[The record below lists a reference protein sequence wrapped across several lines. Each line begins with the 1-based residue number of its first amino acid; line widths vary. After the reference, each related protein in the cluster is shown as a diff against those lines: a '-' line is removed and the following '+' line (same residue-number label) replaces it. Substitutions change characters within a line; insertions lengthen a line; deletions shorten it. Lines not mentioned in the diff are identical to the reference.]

1 MNLKIAF
8 LTIARNKVFSLIN
21 IAGLALGI
29 AVFLL
34 MMEFVAS
41 EWGTNR
47 FHEHFNDLYR
57 LASVDKQGPGYYI
70 PPGYGPAIEKNFPAV
85 QSAVRVAD
93 GIGSGVISTTE
104 TTGENKAFREPTMLY
119 VDGSF
124 FETFSFPLVSGR
136 PSLKTPATLALTET
150 MAKKLFGA
158 SDVAGKTVKV
168 SNQFGNT
175 TYTVAAV
182 VKDMPEGSDI
192 RSEVFLSLHTL
203 ENPAFREGNEWAD
216 PNTLQN
222 GFVNIY
228 VRLKPGQD
236 AATVEKGLTAFSRK
250 NNPEAK
256 EDNVILQ
263 PFKYLHLAPGFNY
276 PYQTFGSYPLVMLLF
291 SVSLLILFIAWVNY
305 INLSTVQSLTRAR
318 ESGVRKVLGA
328 SRPQLM
334 RMFMAET
341 LLVTVMS
348 VSLALLLTEL
358 VQPLF
363 NQLTGKA
370 LSLSILFQGWF
381 WGIAAVVM
389 LLGTMLA
396 GGYVSLVLSA
406 HKPADTLRGRSKSS
420 AGGVG
425 LRKGLVVFQFATSII
440 FIVATIVLFRQMTF
454 MKRSDLGMKLDQL
467 LVIKGP
473 TVSSDHQGDINEA
486 FRNQL
491 AALPFVKKLTS
502 TNNVPGLGYNFS
514 TEHITRQTPSI
525 GDDKKNYSM
534 FICDSKFFDTY
545 GIGFTQ
551 GGAFSKDDADRGW
564 SNSNRVVLN
573 EKAAK
578 QLGFDPRENI
588 VGKKIVWMKEY
599 EIMGVVKDYHHLS
612 KHQPIDP
619 VIYLPSASFV
629 FFTVQTERAGMADKI
644 DAIGKL
650 YKASFP
656 GNPYE
661 YFFAD
666 ENYELQYQSE
676 QKLGSI
682 FIAAALLA
690 IFIACLGLFGLAAF
704 TARQRVKE
712 IGIRKV
718 LGAGI
723 GDITSLLSRDFLKLV
738 GIALL
743 IATPVAWWAMRRW
756 LQDFAYRIDIKPWYF
771 IAAGGIAILI
781 AGATVS
787 LLALRAAL
795 ANPTKSLR
803 SE

>member
-1 MNLKIAF
+1 MNFKIAF
-8 LTIARNKVFSLIN
+8 RSIARNKVFSLIN

-41 EWGTNR
+41 EWSANR
-47 FHEHFNDLYR
+47 FHRNFNELYR
-57 LASVDKQGPGYYI
+57 LASVSKQGPSYYI
-70 PPGYGPAIEKNFPAV
+70 PPGYGPVIEKNFPAI
-85 QSAVRVAD
+85 QSVVRVAD
-93 GIGSGVISTTE
+93 GIGSGVVSTME
-104 TTGENKAFREPTMLY
+104 TTGENKSFREPTMLY

-124 FETFSFPLVSGR
+124 FETFSFPLASGR
-136 PSLKTPATLALTET
+136 PSLKAPATLALTET
-150 MAKKLFGA
+150 MARKLFG
-158 SDVAGKTVKV
+158 STDVTGRTVKI

-175 TYTVAAV
+175 PYTIAAV
-182 VKDMPEGSDI
+182 VKDIPEGSDI
-192 RSEVFLSLHTL
+192 RSEVFLSIHTL
-203 ENPAFREGNEWAD
+203 ENPAFREGNDWAD
-216 PNTLQN
+216 PNTLQS
-222 GFVNIY
+222 GFVNIFLQ
-228 VRLKPGQD
+228 LKPGTD
-236 AATVEKGLTAFSRK
+236 PSTVEQGLTAFSRK
-250 NNPEAK
+250 NNPDAK

-263 PFKYLHLAPGFNY
+263 PFRYLHLAPGFDY

-328 SRPQLM
+328 TRAQLM
-334 RMFMAET
+334 RMFLSET
-341 LLVTVMS
+341 LLVTLLS
-348 VSLALLLTEL
+348 VVLALVLAALI
-358 VQPLF
+358 QPLF
-363 NQLTGKA
+363 NELTGKH
-370 LSLSILFQGWF
+370 LSLAFLLQGGF
-381 WGIAAVVM
+381 WGIAVAVM
-389 LLGTMLA
+389 LVGTMLA

-406 HKPADTLRGRSKSS
+406 HKPADTLRGRSKS
-420 AGGVG
+420 APGGIG

-440 FIVATIVLFRQMTF
+440 FIVGTIVLFRQMDF

-491 AALPFVKKLTS
+491 SALPFVKKLTS

-514 TEHITRQTPSI
+514 TEHITRQTPQV

-545 GIGFTQ
+545 GISFAQ
-551 GGAFSKDDADRGW
+551 GMGFSKDDADRGW
-564 SNSNRVVLN
+564 SNSHRVVLN
-573 EKAAK
+573 EKAAR
-578 QLGFDPRENI
+578 QLGFDLRENI
-588 VGKKIVWMKEY
+588 VGKKIVWEKEY

-629 FFTVQTERAGMADKI
+629 FFTIQTERAGMSDKI
-644 DAIGKL
+644 EAIGKL

-666 ENYELQYQSE
+666 ENYEQQYQSE
-676 QKLGSI
+676 QRLGGI

-704 TARQRVKE
+704 TAKQRVKE

-718 LGAGI
+718 LGASI
-723 GDITSLLSRDFLKLV
+723 GDITTLLSKDFLMLV
-738 GIALL
+738 GVALL
-743 IATPVAWWAMRRW
+743 IATPVAWWAMHRW

-771 IAAGGIAILI
+771 FVAGGIAILI
-781 AGATVS
+781 AGLTVS
-787 LLALRAAL
+787 LQALRAAV